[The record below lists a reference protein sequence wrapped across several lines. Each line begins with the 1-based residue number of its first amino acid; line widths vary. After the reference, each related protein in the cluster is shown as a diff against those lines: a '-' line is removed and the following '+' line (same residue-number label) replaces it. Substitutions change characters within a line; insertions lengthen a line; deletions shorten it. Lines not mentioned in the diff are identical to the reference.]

1 MPIDKILFQLLAKA
15 LNEDYCLDPTIFENV
30 DWEEVMSLASKQGV
44 NGLAFDAL
52 ESIPIASRPNR
63 NLLLKWL
70 GQSVYIEKVNDG
82 YAQTVIELADKLTVE
97 GVRVVVLKGLAC
109 ASWYPNPLH
118 RNSGDFD
125 CFLCGD
131 FDKGNDIALKIGS
144 KLNRGYYKHSE
155 FIYKKVNVENHRF
168 MLNIRG
174 NKNLKALEKHL
185 HELLY
190 ERQACEHEYVTD
202 SNIEIPCANFNA
214 LFLLVHT
221 FTHFMD
227 EGVKLKQ
234 LCDWAMFLKQN
245 QDKVNWHE
253 FYSWTERLRMKR
265 FACAITD
272 IAVRYLGVNLR
283 NTDVIIDD
291 TYSDRIL
298 VDALYESES
307 IHNKGY
313 SHVRK
318 LYVLAKSML
327 KNNWKYKDIYQKN
340 ATLELIRMGWFYAV
354 ERNPQIE

>member
-1 MPIDKILFQLLAKA
+1 MQTDKVLFKLLAKA
-15 LNEDYCLDPTIFENV
+15 LNEDHCLAPTLLKNV

-44 NGLAFDAL
+44 SGLALDSL
-52 ESIPIASRPNR
+52 ESIPISSRPDR

-70 GQSVYIEKVNDG
+70 GQSVYIEKVNDK
-82 YAQTVIELADKLTVE
+82 YAQTVIELANKLTAE

-131 FDKGNDIALKIGS
+131 FDKGNDIAMKIGC

-155 FIYKKVNVENHRF
+155 FMYKKVNVENHRF

-190 ERQACEHEYVTD
+190 DRKAGEREYVVG
-202 SNIEIPCANFNA
+202 SKIEIPCADFNA

-221 FTHFMD
+221 FTHFID

-234 LCDWAMFLKQN
+234 LCDWAMFLKKN
-245 QDKVNWHE
+245 QDKVNWQE
-253 FYSWTERLRMKR
+253 FYFWAERLRMKR
-265 FACAITD
+265 FAYAITD

-283 NTDVIIDD
+283 NTDVMMND
-291 TYSDRIL
+291 TYSDCIL
-298 VDALYESES
+298 IDALYESES

-313 SHVRK
+313 SHIRK
-318 LYVLAKSML
+318 LYALAEGML
-327 KNNWKYKDIYQKN
+327 KNNWKYKDIYHKN
-340 ATLELIRMGWFYAV
+340 AVLELIRLGWFYAV
-354 ERNPQIE
+354 ERNPKIE